1 MNIDKDLNHII
12 IFIDPMHTR
21 AMQNK
26 KYYEEMLTQQES
38 GRRKGD
44 DGTVPEPIKNERQ
57 LDDYR
62 ASHEFQQY
70 EALCRGE
77 SPVVGF
83 IRIRKLKKEK

>member
-1 MNIDKDLNHII
+1 
-12 IFIDPMHTR
+12 
-21 AMQNK
+21 MQNK

-44 DGTVPEPIKNERQ
+44 DGTVPEPVKNERQ

-77 SPVVGF
+77 TPVVS
-83 IRIRKLKKEK
+83 LLCPLN